1 MNLILKNSSILDQFS
16 TQIVG
21 IIIEIDQVSVSLE
34 EINTSMNEIT
44 NIVILDSLS

>member
-1 MNLILKNSSILDQFS
+1 MGIKNISILDQFS

-21 IIIEIDQVSVSLE
+21 IIIEIDQVSVLLK

-44 NIVILDSLS
+44 NIVILDSIS